1 MGPPLMET
9 VVHPSAVVLPGV
21 ELGTGVEVGP
31 YSVLE
36 PGVVVGD
43 GCRIGPHVH
52 LLGRTELGP
61 GCVLRSGV
69 VLGGEPQDDK
79 YQGERTLVRIGA
91 DCQFHEHA
99 TVHRATGEEGET
111 VLGDGVR
118 MMAGSHIGH
127 NCRVG
132 DRVVMV
138 NGSALGG
145 HGEVGERTIFSGN
158 SALHQFTRVG
168 RLCMVAGGTM
178 VTRDVPPFSIVT
190 GAHPV
195 RWRGVNKV
203 GLMRFGFGPDAR
215 NAIRR
220 ALRRLFSPGADVRP
234 IAEDLSQAPE
244 DAVREIAAFVL
255 SSPRGLCAGF
265 HRR

>member
-1 MGPPLMET
+1 MET

-31 YSVLE
+31 YSILE

-52 LLGRTELGP
+52 LLGRTEVGP

-99 TVHRATGEEGET
+99 TVHRATGEDGET

-138 NGSALGG
+138 NGAALGG

>member
-1 MGPPLMET
+1 MVPPLVET
-9 VVHPSAVVLPGV
+9 VIHPTAVVYPGV
-21 ELGTGVEVGP
+21 ELGSGVEVGP

-43 GCRIGPHVH
+43 GCRLGPHVH

-79 YQGERTLVRIGA
+79 YQGERSLVRIGA
-91 DCQFHEHA
+91 DCQFHEHT
-99 TVHRATGEEGET
+99 TVHRPTGEDEAT

-118 MMAGSHIGH
+118 LMAGSHIGH
-127 NCRVG
+127 NCQVG
-132 DRVVMV
+132 DRVVLV
-138 NGSALGG
+138 NGAALGG

-158 SALHQFTRVG
+158 SALHQYTRVG
-168 RLCMVAGGTM
+168 RLCMVAGGSM

-203 GLMRFGFGPDAR
+203 GLMRFGFSPDQR

-220 ALRRLFSPGADVRP
+220 ALRRLFSPGADLRP
-234 IAEDLSQAPE
+234 IAEDLSQHPE
-244 DAVREIAAFVL
+244 EAVREIASFVHD
-255 SSPRGLCAGF
+255 SPRGLCAGLN
-265 HRR
+265 RR